1 MFFLNKIKIFVHVI
15 NYSNKYLIMTRIL
28 YIPLVLCLLFIGCNI
43 EKTGDTYK
51 YRPQIHFSPK
61 SHWMNDPNGMVYHNG
76 EYHLFYQHYPEASHW
91 GPMHWGHAISKD
103 LIHWEHMPIALYPD
117 SLGYIFSGSAVV
129 DKENTS
135 GLGTIDNPPLLAFY
149 TYHDPVAEKENRPAD
164 IETQAIAYSLDNG
177 RNWIKYE
184 NNPVIENPGIRDF
197 RDPKVIWYEEGQQ
210 WVMSIAAGN
219 KIMFYTSSDCL
230 NWSFASEFGE
240 FHGDH
245 DGVWECP
252 DLFPLEVKNT
262 GETKWVLIVNMNP
275 GGPMGGSATQ
285 YFVGDFDGKEF
296 TTNQFLALW
305 LDYGKD
311 NYAGVTWSN
320 TPDDRRILAGWMNNW
335 QYAGEKPTVT
345 WSGALTFP
353 REMGLVNS
361 EDFYFLTSTPIKEI
375 EKLYGDSESV
385 ENINLTEKTTLFDA
399 ISFEKAPVEI
409 VLTFD
414 VSENTRMDFPG
425 NFGIRF
431 SNSRGEYY
439 TIGYDNVVKYYYADR
454 TNSTSE
460 NISEHFASLQ
470 EIPYIIKDETA
481 VWRIIVDKSSMEFF
495 TADGEIV
502 ITNVVYPTEIFD
514 QIEVFVESGKINLLD
529 ARITELKSI
538 W

>member
-1 MFFLNKIKIFVHVI
+1 MKHFIFLPLFFLI
-15 NYSNKYLIMTRIL
+15 
-28 YIPLVLCLLFIGCNI
+28 VLTSCNP
-43 EKTGDTYK
+43 EVSTDSEK
-51 YRPQIHFSPK
+51 YRPQVHFSPQ

-91 GPMHWGHAISKD
+91 GPMHWGHAVSND
-103 LIHWEHMPIALYPD
+103 LIHWEHLPIALYPD

-129 DKENTS
+129 DKDNTS
-135 GLGTIDNPPLLAFY
+135 GLGTTGNPPLIAFFS
-149 TYHDPVAEKENRPAD
+149 YHDPVAEKEERYTE
-164 IETQAIAYSLDNG
+164 IESQAIAYSLDNG
-177 RNWIKYE
+177 RTWIKYE
-184 NNPVIENPGIRDF
+184 NNPVVENPGIRDF
-197 RDPKVIWYEEGQQ
+197 RDPKVIWHEESEQ

-219 KIMFYTSSDCL
+219 VIMFYTSPDCL
-230 NWSFASEFGE
+230 DWTFASEFGE

-296 TTNQFLALW
+296 STNQFLALW

-353 REMGLVNS
+353 RELGLVYN

-375 EKLYGDSESV
+375 EKLYGVSEFIEDV
-385 ENINLTEKTTLFDA
+385 EVRDNIAVFEEV
-399 ISFEKAPVEI
+399 SFEKAPVEI

-414 VSENTRMDFPG
+414 VSETTRMDFPG
-425 NFGIRF
+425 NFGITF
-431 SNSRGEYY
+431 SNKYEEYY

-454 TNSTSE
+454 RNSTSE
-460 NISEHFASLQ
+460 DISEHFPSLQ
-470 EIPYIIKDETA
+470 AIPYIINDETA
-481 VWRIIVDKSSMEFF
+481 EWRIIIDKSSIEFF
-495 TADGEIV
+495 TANGELV
-502 ITNVVYPTEIFD
+502 ITNVVYPTEVFD
-514 QIEVFVESGKINLLD
+514 QINVFAESGKINLID
-529 ARITELKSI
+529 AKITELKSI